1 MNRFGTV
8 NGVAAAK
15 NETVTTRKEMA
26 NLWTRCVAWFQN
38 CMAAFVAFVSCMIWR
53 LNAFALNIDTNYTVK
68 SGVANCKPRGSG
80 AWRIFL
86 DLQTDRYRY
95 VYLGPVW
102 LHHRQKRRRFRGH
115 ERSNEHPDRWLG
127 TGLYAIHSEGS
138 RHHLMYTDNLHTT
151 VFGGRCHLTAAVFI
165 LKGEMGLKS
174 SGVAF
179 S

>member
-15 NETVTTRKEMA
+15 NETVTARKEMA

-68 SGVANCKPRGSG
+68 SGVANVNPEG
-80 AWRIFL
+80 
-86 DLQTDRYRY
+86 RY

-138 RHHLMYTDNLHTT
+138 RHHLMYTDSLHTT
-151 VFGGRCHLTAAVFI
+151 VFGGRCHLTAARFHF
-165 LKGEMGLKS
+165 ES